1 MPLILLI
8 ALIFVSA
15 ASLLFFLFYVFLYL
29 PGKASVKGRLEA
41 LVPPVEERQIYLE
54 RPPTGWQKFLG
65 RLGANVPLR
74 PQDYG
79 KYQKMLVAAGIK
91 KERIGIFMGI
101 KILLT
106 IFLPAAYLIF
116 YGIPAE
122 KDLMTKVL
130 LTAALIIIGFLAP
143 TFWLRYKMNNR
154 QLEIFHDL
162 PDLLDLMTISVEAG
176 LSMDAAMIKVNEDE
190 HFRKSQLAKEM
201 KIAIRETQAG
211 KPRLDALRDM
221 GERTMV
227 SDLRDFAAML
237 IQTERLGTSLA
248 QSLRV
253 FSDSLRTI
261 RRQRA
266 EEAAAKTAIKLL
278 FPLVFFIFPA
288 LLLVILGPAVIRI
301 MKLFTTI

>member
-1 MPLILLI
+1 MLLL
-8 ALIFVSA
+8 ALIFIGT
-15 ASLLFFLFYVFLYL
+15 ASLLFFLFYVFLSL
-29 PGKASVKGRLEA
+29 PKKTSVKERLES
-41 LVPPVEERQIYLE
+41 LTSPVEEMRILLDQPL
-54 RPPTGWQKFLG
+54 TGWQKFLG
-65 RLGANVPLR
+65 RMGAKVPLR

-79 KYQKMLVAAGIK
+79 KYMKLLVAAGFK
-91 KERIGIFMGI
+91 KERITLFMGT

-106 IFLPAAYLIF
+106 IVLPAAYLIS
-116 YGIPAE
+116 YGIPIE
-122 KDLMTKVL
+122 KEFNIRVL
-130 LTAALIIIGFLAP
+130 LTVACAILGYLAP
-143 TFWLRYKMNNR
+143 SVWLQYKVKNR

-162 PDLLDLMTISVEAG
+162 PDLLDLMTICVEAG

-190 HFRKSQLAKEM
+190 QFRKSDLAKE
-201 KIAIRETQAG
+201 INTVIREVHAG
-211 KPRLDALRDM
+211 KPRLEALRDM

-227 SDLRDFAAML
+227 NDLKDFSAML

-248 QSLRV
+248 QALRV

-288 LLLVILGPAVIRI
+288 LLLVILGPGIIRI
-301 MKLFTTI
+301 MKLFASM

>member
-15 ASLLFFLFYVFLYL
+15 ASLLFYLFYVFLYL
-29 PGKASVKGRLEA
+29 PRKAPVKERLERLSA
-41 LVPPVEERQIYLE
+41 PVEERPIFLE
-54 RPPTGWQKFLG
+54 KAPTGWQKFLG
-65 RLGANVPLR
+65 RLGAKVPLR

-106 IFLPAAYLIF
+106 ILLPAAYLIF
-116 YGIPAE
+116 YGIPEE
-122 KDLMTKVL
+122 KDLTTKVL
-130 LTAALIIIGFLAP
+130 FTVALTIVGFLAP
-143 TFWLRYKMNNR
+143 TFWLRHKMNNR

-190 HFRKSQLAKEM
+190 LFRKSQLAKEM

-227 SDLRDFAAML
+227 SDLKDFAAML

-278 FPLVFFIFPA
+278 FPLAFFIFPA
-288 LLLVILGPAVIRI
+288 LLLVILGPAMIRI
-301 MKLFTTI
+301 MKLFSSI